1 MRVTDIPEIAQLS
14 TPEKILLV
22 EDLWDS
28 IASDESG
35 VPVSQS
41 HKEAIGPRAAELSGG
56 SGQSFIARGTAGK
69 NREQAMTYVLRFLPI
84 IEEDAL
90 AGYTWYEEKARG
102 LGGDL
107 PCACF
112 YAGAR
117 EIPRNPLLY
126 PKVYREFRR
135 RLLRRFP
142 YAIYFRIEDE
152 TVIVFGLFHCARD
165 PRTIRAQPARAEDP
179 PESP

>member
-1 MRVTDIPEIAQLS
+1 
-14 TPEKILLV
+14 
-22 EDLWDS
+22 
-28 IASDESG
+28 
-35 VPVSQS
+35 
-41 HKEAIGPRAAELSGG
+41 
-56 SGQSFIARGTAGK
+56 
-69 NREQAMTYVLRFLPI
+69 MTYVLRFLPI

-90 AGYTWYEEKARG
+90 AGYTWDEEKAHG
-102 LGGDL
+102 LGGEFL
-107 PCACF
+107 RIF
-112 YAGAR
+112 YACAR

-126 PKVYREFRR
+126 SKVYREFRR

-165 PRTIRAQPARAEDP
+165 PRTIRAQLRGRDA